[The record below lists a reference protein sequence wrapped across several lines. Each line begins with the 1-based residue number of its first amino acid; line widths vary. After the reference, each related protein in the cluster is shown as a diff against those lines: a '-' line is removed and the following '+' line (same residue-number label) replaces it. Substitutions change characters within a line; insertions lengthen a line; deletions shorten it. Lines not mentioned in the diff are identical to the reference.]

1 MVSKRV
7 ETVSFSGIRKFF
19 ELVSQKKGII
29 SLGVGEP
36 DFPTPDKIK
45 EAGIEAIMEDI
56 TSYTSNYGDI
66 TLRRLIAE
74 KLEVENEIKADPEKE
89 IVVTSG
95 ASEAIDLAV
104 RALVNPGEDVL
115 IVEPS
120 YVAYKPVVLFT
131 GANPVPVP
139 TYEEEGF
146 KVSYEALERAYTYK
160 TTCLI
165 LNTPNNPTGA
175 VLEEKRLREISE
187 FAIEKEIYVIVDEIY
202 EKLVYDGKKQFSMA
216 SIPEMDGKIVTV
228 NGFSKGY
235 AMTGWRIGYAV
246 ADERLT
252 SLMMKIHQYTELCA
266 PSISQYAAARA
277 LMEKDISKPM
287 IREFDRRRR
296 LIYSKLR
303 EMGFSVSLPEGA
315 FYIFPRIPLNMNSEE
330 FSRYLLEKASVA
342 VVPGIV
348 FGECGEGYVRMT
360 YANSRENIREAME
373 RINEAI
379 SPLL

>member
-36 DFPTPDKIK
+36 DFSTPDKIK

-74 KLEVENEIKADPEKE
+74 KLEVENKIKADPEKE

-115 IVEPS
+115 IIEPS

-216 SIPEMDGKIVTV
+216 SIPEMDGKIV
-228 NGFSKGY
+228 
-235 AMTGWRIGYAV
+235 
-246 ADERLT
+246 
-252 SLMMKIHQYTELCA
+252 
-266 PSISQYAAARA
+266 
-277 LMEKDISKPM
+277 
-287 IREFDRRRR
+287 
-296 LIYSKLR
+296 
-303 EMGFSVSLPEGA
+303 
-315 FYIFPRIPLNMNSEE
+315 
-330 FSRYLLEKASVA
+330 
-342 VVPGIV
+342 
-348 FGECGEGYVRMT
+348 
-360 YANSRENIREAME
+360 RENGSGGESRPFSGGIK
-373 RINEAI
+373 
-379 SPLL
+379 